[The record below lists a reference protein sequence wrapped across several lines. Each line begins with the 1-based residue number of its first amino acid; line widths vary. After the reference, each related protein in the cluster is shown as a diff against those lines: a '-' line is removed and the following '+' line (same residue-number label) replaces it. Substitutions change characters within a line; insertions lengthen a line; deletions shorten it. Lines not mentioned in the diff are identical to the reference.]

1 LIENFCFVPSVQSNF
16 AISAYCIDYR
26 CGVLEK
32 PDPQEEGDD
41 DLEEVDETEQAN
53 IPTVSGDTN
62 GSESE
67 GGYSK

>member
-1 LIENFCFVPSVQSNF
+1 LV
-16 AISAYCIDYR
+16 YCIDYT
-26 CGVLEK
+26 CGVLEN
-32 PDPQEEGDD
+32 PDPQEEEGEDD

-53 IPTVSGDTN
+53 IPSVYGDTN